1 MTAFFRSGDEMDFAV
16 YVWEGFRFLLTAA
29 LIAALGYLP
38 ILLLLRRHLAL
49 LQDPANLLRH
59 GVILLRFDAL
69 DGVAEIIGH
78 YGDSNIYRYVT
89 FKGMRYD
96 FERVVPAPRLF
107 QVGPKELFVEPGI
120 VYVARA

>member
-1 MTAFFRSGDEMDFAV
+1 MDFGV
-16 YVWEGFRFLLTAA
+16 FVWEGFRFLLTAA
-29 LIAALGYLP
+29 LIVALGYLP

-59 GVILLRFDAL
+59 GVILRRFDAL
-69 DGVAEIIGH
+69 DGVAEIIGR
-78 YGDSNIYRYVT
+78 YRDSNIYRYVT

-96 FERVVPAPRLF
+96 FARVVPAPRLF

-120 VYVARA
+120 VYVASA